1 MERMTE
7 RFLAGLLLVGLVLAL
22 ASAVRADVTI
32 VTETETKGA
41 GPAQKA
47 TTTQYYT
54 ATKMRNEYGEQSIS
68 IIDLDNERMIT
79 LMPAMKMYMEQ
90 SFDDLKKMAE
100 AFKSKEPEYEVEKT
114 KETKEINGYTCQKV
128 IMRVKQM
135 GAETVTESWMTK
147 DIKIDSAITEFLK
160 NWAEKVKDIPQQ
172 KQSLE
177 AQQKLFEEGLF
188 PVKTVT
194 RMKMPMGTM
203 TTTQTLTKI
212 EKGDLDDSLF
222 EIPEGYTKPTFGPPR
237 PTGSESED

>member
-7 RFLAGLLLVGLVLAL
+7 RFLAGLLLVGLVLAF
-22 ASAVRADVTI
+22 APGVRADVTI
-32 VTETETKGA
+32 VTETEVKGA
-41 GPAQKA
+41 GAAQKA

-54 ATKMRNEYGEQSIS
+54 ATKMRNEYGEHSVS
-68 IIDLDNERMIT
+68 IIDLDKERMIT
-79 LMPAMKMYMEQ
+79 LMHETKMYFEQ

-100 AFKSKEPEYEVEKT
+100 AFKGTEPEYEIEKT
-114 KETKEINGYTCQKV
+114 KETKKINGYTCQKV

-147 DIKIDSAITEFLK
+147 DIEIDSAITKFLK
-160 NWAEKVKDIPQQ
+160 NWAEKVKDIPHQQ
-172 KQSLE
+172 QNFE
-177 AQQKLFEEGLF
+177 AQQKLFDEGLF

-194 RMKMPMGTM
+194 RLKMAMGTV

-212 EKGDLDDSLF
+212 KKGDLDDSLF

-237 PTGSESED
+237 PTGSESKD